1 MCLRIQKIVILDKS
15 QTTQAMKKIILI
27 CCTLFLF
34 SNVWFAAMLDG
45 KAKETTVFIALI
57 KIYKGPRPRSMEFVP
72 SCEYVGTVGSLK
84 IDFGYNPGQYTV
96 LVVNGMTGEQWF
108 EMGDTDKMEMDI
120 SGDPGN
126 YSIDIETESGD
137 TFTGNFTLQ

>member
-1 MCLRIQKIVILDKS
+1 
-15 QTTQAMKKIILI
+15 MKKIILI

-34 SNVWFAAMLDG
+34 SNVWSAAMLDG

-57 KIYKGPRPRSMEFVP
+57 KKHNGPRPRSMDFVP
-72 SCEYVGTVGSLK
+72 TCEYMGAIGSLK

-96 LVVNGMTGEQWF
+96 LVVNGTTGEQWF

-126 YSIDIETESGD
+126 YSIDIETQSGD